1 MAKKNIYTEESLRA
15 LGLIKLP
22 NGQYSKAKSV
32 QQPREQIIAK
42 ARRMSPAT
50 AMLSALHTELFE
62 KDHIDTIKSNERI
75 TIQRRKVEV
84 ENPIVDVDWDCG
96 EPIMLSQMHPPN
108 EEFRRISLVLL
119 GEPMPK
125 QSVRSTKTGHH
136 FQPKK
141 HVDRAKDYKR
151 QIANQLPPDFIP
163 FSQEVHITKYH
174 FVYAPLKAFQK
185 QKGVMEKIRNGEMVM
200 KLTAGDL
207 DNLIKPVND
216 SMNDLVFKDDA
227 IVHSIDGLKKYYGM
241 GGCVIIELCGK

>member
-15 LGLIKLP
+15 LGLVRGKD
-22 NGQYSKAKSV
+22 GTYSRPKTV
-32 QQPREQIIAK
+32 QQPREIK
-42 ARRMSPAT
+42 K
-50 AMLSALHTELFE
+50 FE
-62 KDHIDTIKSNERI
+62 KDHIDTIK
-75 TIQRRKVEV
+75 
-84 ENPIVDVDWDCG
+84 
-96 EPIMLSQMHPPN
+96 PN

-216 SMNDLVFKDDA
+216 SMNELVFKDDA

>member
-1 MAKKNIYTEESLRA
+1 MGKKHAFTEESLRA
-15 LGLIKLP
+15 MGLIKLP

-32 QQPREQIIAK
+32 QQPREIK
-42 ARRMSPAT
+42 K
-50 AMLSALHTELFE
+50 FE
-62 KDHIDTIKSNERI
+62 KDHIDDIK
-75 TIQRRKVEV
+75 
-84 ENPIVDVDWDCG
+84 
-96 EPIMLSQMHPPN
+96 PN

-216 SMNDLVFKDDA
+216 SMNELVFKDDA

>member
-1 MAKKNIYTEESLRA
+1 MGKKHAFTEESLRA
-15 LGLIKLP
+15 MGLIKLP

-32 QQPREQIIAK
+32 QQPREIK
-42 ARRMSPAT
+42 K
-50 AMLSALHTELFE
+50 FE
-62 KDHIDTIKSNERI
+62 KDHIDDIK
-75 TIQRRKVEV
+75 
-84 ENPIVDVDWDCG
+84 
-96 EPIMLSQMHPPN
+96 PN